1 MKKISVVVPLYNEL
15 ESLEELYLK
24 ITEALAQVEADFEI
38 VFVDDGSTDGS
49 FAALTRLRDRDCR
62 VKVIRFLANSGKAAA
77 LQAGFDSASG
87 DYIITMD
94 ADLQDD
100 PAEIPALISALEGG
114 LDLVSGWK
122 KDRHDPLSKTVPSK
136 FYNMVVR
143 YFSRLR
149 LHDFNCGLKAYRREV
164 VKSFRVYGEL
174 HRYIP
179 VLAKFNGFR
188 VGEIPVCHHPRKYGS
203 SKYGVKR
210 FIAGFLDLLT
220 VILLTRYT
228 SKPLHFFGSVGLV
241 FCFIGGLINLY
252 IVGLF
257 IKSGFHNI
265 QGRQPLLVGGVF
277 LFLLGV
283 QFISTG
289 LLAEL
294 ITHSRMEKQST
305 YRIDPESKMP
315 EQRVHHRDTENTEKD
330 RGKR

>member
-1 MKKISVVVPLYNEL
+1 MKKISVVIPLYNER
-15 ESLEELYLK
+15 ESLEELYGR
-24 ITEALAQVEADFEI
+24 ISASLAPMQEDYEI

-49 FAALTRLRDRDCR
+49 FEVLSRLRNRDSR

-77 LQAGFDSASG
+77 LQAGFDAVDG
-87 DYIITMD
+87 DAIITMD

-100 PAEIPALISALEGG
+100 PAEIPALIAALEGG

-122 KDRHDPLSKTVPSK
+122 KDRRDPLSKRAPSK
-136 FYNMVVR
+136 FFNMVVR
-143 YFSRLR
+143 YFSRLK

-164 VKSFRVYGEL
+164 VQSFRVYGEL

-203 SKYGVKR
+203 SKYGMKR

-241 FCFIGGLINLY
+241 FCFIGGIINLY
-252 IVGLF
+252 IVWLF
-257 IKSGFHNI
+257 YKSGFHNI

-305 YRIDPESKMP
+305 YRIDPASSP
-315 EQRVHHRDTENTEKD
+315 
-330 RGKR
+330 

>member
-1 MKKISVVVPLYNEL
+1 MKKISVVIPLYNEH
-15 ESLEELYLK
+15 ESLEELYGR
-24 ITEALAQVEADFEI
+24 ISASLAPMQEDYEI

-49 FAALTRLRDRDCR
+49 FEVLSRLRDQDSRM
-62 VKVIRFLANSGKAAA
+62 KVIRFLANSGKAAA
-77 LQAGFDSASG
+77 LQAGFDAAAG

-100 PAEIPALISALEGG
+100 PAEIPALIAALEGG

-122 KDRHDPLSKTVPSK
+122 KDRRDPLSKRAPSK
-136 FYNMVVR
+136 FFNMVVR
-143 YFSRLR
+143 YFSRLK

-164 VKSFRVYGEL
+164 VQSFRVYGEL

-203 SKYGVKR
+203 SKYGMKR

-241 FCFIGGLINLY
+241 FCFIGGIINLY
-252 IVGLF
+252 IVWLF
-257 IKSGFHNI
+257 YKSGFHNI

-305 YRIDPESKMP
+305 YRIDPASGP
-315 EQRVHHRDTENTEKD
+315 
-330 RGKR
+330 

>member
-1 MKKISVVVPLYNEL
+1 MKKLSIIIPLYNER
-15 ESLEELYLK
+15 ESLEELYGK
-24 ITEALAQVEADFEI
+24 IVASLAPIEADYEI
-38 VFVDDGSTDGS
+38 IFVDDGSTDSS
-49 FAALTRLRDRDCR
+49 FEILSRLRVQDSR
-62 VKVIRFLANSGKAAA
+62 VKTIRFLANSGKAAA
-77 LQAGFDSASG
+77 LQAGFDAAEG
-87 DYIITMD
+87 EFIITMD

-100 PAEIPALISALEGG
+100 PAEISALIAALEGG
-114 LDLVSGWK
+114 YDLVSGWK
-122 KDRHDPLSKTVPSK
+122 KDRRDPLSKRVPSK
-136 FYNMVVR
+136 FFNMVVR
-143 YFSRLR
+143 YFSGLR

-164 VKSFRVYGEL
+164 VQSFRIYGEL

-188 VGEIPVCHHPRKYGS
+188 VGEVPVCHHPRKYGS
-203 SKYGVKR
+203 SKYGIKR

-228 SKPLHFFGSVGLV
+228 AKPLHFFGSLGLV

-257 IKSGFHNI
+257 VKSGFHNI

-305 YRIDPESKMP
+305 YRIDPASK
-315 EQRVHHRDTENTEKD
+315 E
-330 RGKR
+330 

>member
-1 MKKISVVVPLYNEL
+1 MKKISVVIPLYNER
-15 ESLEELYLK
+15 ESLEELYGR
-24 ITEALAQVEADFEI
+24 ISASLAPMQEDFEI

-49 FAALTRLRDRDCR
+49 FEVLSRLRNQDSR

-77 LQAGFDSASG
+77 LQAGFDAVDG
-87 DYIITMD
+87 DAIITMD

-100 PAEIPALISALEGG
+100 PAEIPALIAALEGG

-122 KDRHDPLSKTVPSK
+122 KDRRDPLSKTAPSK
-136 FYNMVVR
+136 FFNMVVR
-143 YFSRLR
+143 YFSRLK

-164 VKSFRVYGEL
+164 VQSFRVYGEL

-203 SKYGVKR
+203 SKYGMKR

-228 SKPLHFFGSVGLV
+228 SKPLHFFGSVGLA
-241 FCFIGGLINLY
+241 FCFIGGIINLY
-252 IVGLF
+252 IVWLF
-257 IKSGFHNI
+257 VKSGLHNI

-305 YRIDPESKMP
+305 YRIDPESKMSEP
-315 EQRVHHRDTENTEKD
+315 
-330 RGKR
+330 